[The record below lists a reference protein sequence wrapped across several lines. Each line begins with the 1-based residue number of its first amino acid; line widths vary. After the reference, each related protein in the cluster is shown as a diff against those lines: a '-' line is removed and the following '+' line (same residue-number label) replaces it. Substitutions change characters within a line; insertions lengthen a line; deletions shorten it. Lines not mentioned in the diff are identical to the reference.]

1 MSILVCRVKS
11 PLSQVTDE
19 RVKDYLSCV
28 QDELK
33 EELRLVEMDELDKVP
48 FGLVYVASGG
58 SEGIFL
64 EKYLKLAERPL
75 YILTSGEIRWPLRWK
90 FFPTFRR
97 TGIMARSF
105 TAA

>member
-11 PLSQVTDE
+11 PLSQVTEE

-33 EELRLVEMDELDKVP
+33 EELRLVEMDDLDKVP

-75 YILTSGEIRWPLRWK
+75 YIRWPLRWK

>member
-11 PLSQVTDE
+11 PLSQVTEE

-48 FGLVYVASGG
+48 SGWSMWLPAEARAS
-58 SEGIFL
+58 S
-64 EKYLKLAERPL
+64 
-75 YILTSGEIRWPLRWK
+75 LRN
-90 FFPTFRR
+90 
-97 TGIMARSF
+97 I
-105 TAA
+105 